1 MQKRNPSIVKLGCI
15 AAALLATPVLAFA
28 ADAGDFQKSFEE
40 ANHHYDEGKFA
51 EAEQGYQ
58 SLVKDGHYSPQ
69 LFYNLGNTEFRLQKT
84 GAAILNYERAE
95 MLAPGN
101 PEVQANLA
109 YVRTQAGV
117 KTPDKTWRD
126 NYIVNIGANH
136 YSIIAAIAGWI
147 LVFSIGA
154 LLFKPQTMRGM
165 LRVAALFSI
174 AVLGWSIFAIVQL
187 EKRGALAIVTT
198 KQTEARFAPAD
209 NSTLAATLP
218 MGSRVWILEAR
229 GPWTHCRMPD
239 QSTAWISSDSIER
252 VRMQDS

>member
-1 MQKRNPSIVKLGCI
+1 MQRRNPFIMKLGCI
-15 AAALLATPVLAFA
+15 AAASLAAPMLALA

-69 LFYNLGNTEFRLQKT
+69 LFYNLGNTEFRLEKT

-101 PEVQANLA
+101 PEVQANLSFA
-109 YVRTQAGV
+109 RTQAGV
-117 KTPDKTWRD
+117 KLPDKTWRD
-126 NYIVNIGANH
+126 NFIVNIGANH

-147 LVFSIGA
+147 VVFSIGA
-154 LLFKPQTMRGM
+154 LCFKPRAMRGT
-165 LRVAALFSI
+165 LRAATLCSV
-174 AVLGWSIFAIVQL
+174 AVLAWSIFAIMQL
-187 EKRGALAIVTT
+187 EKRGSLAIVTA

-209 NSTLAATLP
+209 NSTLAANLP
-218 MGSRVWILEAR
+218 VGSRVWILEAR
-229 GPWTHCRMPD
+229 GPWTHCRLPD